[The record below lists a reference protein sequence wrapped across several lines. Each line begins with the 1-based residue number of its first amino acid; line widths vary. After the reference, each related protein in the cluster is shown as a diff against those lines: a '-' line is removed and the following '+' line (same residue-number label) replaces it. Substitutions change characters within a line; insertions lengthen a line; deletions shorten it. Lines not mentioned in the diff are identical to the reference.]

1 MNESDLD
8 MLHQQLLVE
17 CGVFLECIDKNKEK
31 GIMLSGLLL
40 HEAAKILYFHPVISF
55 ERS

>member
-17 CGVFLECIDKNKEK
+17 CGVFLECVDKNKEK

-40 HEAAKILYFHPVISF
+40 QEAQTILYFHPVICF